1 MQNRLNAITALI
13 AIALSFISC
22 EKKAGNYPKID
33 IMTLPS
39 LTRKDFS
46 TVSTDSGKIQL
57 ILSAPIMES
66 YEKTE
71 TPYTEFTSGINV
83 QFYDG
88 HEKPVASVT
97 SKYAKYTDN
106 KNLWELQDSVVAVN
120 EAGEKLETEL
130 LFWDQKKDLIYT
142 DRFVK
147 ITTEDQIVQGYGLES
162 DTRLSTRRIKNL
174 SATIYINEDQ

>member
-120 EAGEKLETEL
+120 EAGVLGSEERPYLHRQICKNNYRRPDSSGIWPGIRHQA
-130 LFWDQKKDLIYT
+130 FNAPDQKSECYHLYK
-142 DRFVK
+142 
-147 ITTEDQIVQGYGLES
+147 
-162 DTRLSTRRIKNL
+162 
-174 SATIYINEDQ
+174 